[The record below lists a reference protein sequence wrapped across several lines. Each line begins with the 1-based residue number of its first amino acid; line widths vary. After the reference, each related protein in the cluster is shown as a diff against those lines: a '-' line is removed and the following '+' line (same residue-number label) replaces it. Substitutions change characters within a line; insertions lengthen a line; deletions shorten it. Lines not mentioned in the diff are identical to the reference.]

1 MHLILNN
8 IIFSQQKAGGISLL
22 WSEIIKYIINKNIK
36 CLFVEYECA
45 EKNVYRQQLDINY
58 LVIKKNKY
66 HNIGSLISNIF
77 KIYTR
82 QNYVCLSSD
91 YNLQISKKIA
101 NVIVVHDFINEL
113 YEKRIFIK
121 LFKTYIKKRAIIYS
135 DAIICVSENT
145 KKDLI
150 KIYPRVNQDKVF
162 VVYNCVSSVYT
173 VINKTTPFKNKFP
186 KKNYVLFV
194 GRRNGYK
201 NFKIVVKA
209 LHLYSKIS
217 LIIVGGGDLSI
228 EEINIL
234 NSNIGDSRYIHYNG
248 IRGEELNLLYNNAY
262 ALIYPSEYEGF
273 GIPIIEAQAA
283 GCPVI
288 TSYNSSIPEVGGLGC
303 LYVDNITADYI
314 YLSLVKLEDTLYRKN
329 LINLG
334 LLNYTKYSQEKTGSE
349 YIKICEYVSKLK
361 FNT

>member
-121 LFKTYIKKRAIIYS
+121 LFKPICLSAICFCSFVKQYFSNNCKAAWFESLYS
-135 DAIICVSENT
+135 AAVDSAAESAPDSAADSIS
-145 KKDLI
+145 D
-150 KIYPRVNQDKVF
+150 
-162 VVYNCVSSVYT
+162 SVLLP
-173 VINKTTPFKNKFP
+173 TT
-186 KKNYVLFV
+186 VLF
-194 GRRNGYK
+194 
-201 NFKIVVKA
+201 A
-209 LHLYSKIS
+209 
-217 LIIVGGGDLSI
+217 
-228 EEINIL
+228 
-234 NSNIGDSRYIHYNG
+234 
-248 IRGEELNLLYNNAY
+248 
-262 ALIYPSEYEGF
+262 
-273 GIPIIEAQAA
+273 
-283 GCPVI
+283 
-288 TSYNSSIPEVGGLGC
+288 
-303 LYVDNITADYI
+303 
-314 YLSLVKLEDTLYRKN
+314 
-329 LINLG
+329 
-334 LLNYTKYSQEKTGSE
+334 
-349 YIKICEYVSKLK
+349 
-361 FNT
+361 